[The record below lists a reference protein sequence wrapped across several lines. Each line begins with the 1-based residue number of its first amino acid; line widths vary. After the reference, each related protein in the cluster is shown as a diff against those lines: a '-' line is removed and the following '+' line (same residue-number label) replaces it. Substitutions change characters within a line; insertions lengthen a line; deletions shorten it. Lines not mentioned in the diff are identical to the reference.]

1 MDPVPASARKDPEAD
16 NSAPGE
22 NSRLDSWKEIAA
34 YLRRSVRTVV
44 RWEQEEGLPVR
55 RQSHRKRGT
64 VYAFPDELD
73 AWVKSRSPEV
83 APEASE
89 QPVEPGGQPMAAE
102 LPRSAWRRRIALVA
116 TTLVILAGAAWIL
129 IPRRVYPREVAL
141 AVLPFVNEDAEPAL
155 EPLSDG
161 IAEDLTHRLSRAA
174 GPDFR
179 VLAHAMVRGTHL
191 PPSGL
196 PAAMQRL
203 GANTV
208 LVGRFSERGGRLV
221 VTAELLAVADATLIW
236 SARYE
241 RQPGKLQAIIGEMSR
256 EVASTLVRRLQ
267 PELSQALARP
277 DTASKE
283 AYREYLIGRFHWN
296 KRTGAGIT
304 AAILHFQNA
313 VAADPGYA
321 RAYAGLADA
330 YAVFSY
336 YAPAAPAEGAPKAR
350 AAALRALELD
360 GRLADAYAALAQ
372 VESDFYWDWRG
383 AESHFL
389 RAIELNPDYAD
400 GRHWYAEFLSK
411 LGRYDQAVEQYA
423 RAAELNPQSLIIAT
437 NLAHAYYFA
446 RDYDRAIA
454 ICRQALALD
463 PHFANAHADLGRSLL
478 LKGLPAEA
486 VGALETAVRLGAGP
500 VNGEGR
506 LGYAYAAAGRP
517 AEARRVLK
525 DLMADAR
532 GHTVSP
538 FAVALVHLGLG
549 GKDEALHWLSRA
561 VDEHATYVASI
572 RVDPLFDPL
581 RQDPRFARLL
591 ARMNLAP

>member
-44 RWEQEEGLPVR
+44 RWEQEEGLHVR

-73 AWVKSRSPEV
+73 AWVKSRSPEA

-89 QPVEPGGQPMAAE
+89 QPVEPGGQPVTAE
-102 LPRSAWRRRIALVA
+102 LPRSAWRHRIALVA
-116 TTLVILAGAAWIL
+116 ALLVILAGAAWIL

-161 IAEDLTHRLSRAA
+161 IAEDLTRRLSRAA

-196 PAAMQRL
+196 PSAMQRL

-208 LVGRFSERGGRLV
+208 LLGRFSERGGRLV
-221 VTAELLAVADATLIW
+221 VTAELLAVADATQIW

-241 RQPGKLQAIIGEMSR
+241 RQPGELQAIIGELSR

-330 YAVFSY
+330 YALFSY

-360 GRLADAYAALAQ
+360 GRLADAYAALAE
-372 VESDFYWDWRG
+372 VESDYYRDWRG

-389 RAIELNPDYAD
+389 RALELNPDYAAGATGTRNSFPSSGATTKPSNNTLAPQNSTRNPLSSPPTSPTPTTLRGTTTARSPSAAKPSRSTRILPTPMPTSA
-400 GRHWYAEFLSK
+400 GRSCSRGCPQRPSASWRLRCASEPAPST
-411 LGRYDQAVEQYA
+411 A
-423 RAAELNPQSLIIAT
+423 RAAWPTRTPPQDAPP
-437 NLAHAYYFA
+437 
-446 RDYDRAIA
+446 RRA
-454 ICRQALALD
+454 
-463 PHFANAHADLGRSLL
+463 
-478 LKGLPAEA
+478 
-486 VGALETAVRLGAGP
+486 
-500 VNGEGR
+500 
-506 LGYAYAAAGRP
+506 
-517 AEARRVLK
+517 
-525 DLMADAR
+525 
-532 GHTVSP
+532 
-538 FAVALVHLGLG
+538 
-549 GKDEALHWLSRA
+549 
-561 VDEHATYVASI
+561 ASSKS
-572 RVDPLFDPL
+572 
-581 RQDPRFARLL
+581 
-591 ARMNLAP
+591 